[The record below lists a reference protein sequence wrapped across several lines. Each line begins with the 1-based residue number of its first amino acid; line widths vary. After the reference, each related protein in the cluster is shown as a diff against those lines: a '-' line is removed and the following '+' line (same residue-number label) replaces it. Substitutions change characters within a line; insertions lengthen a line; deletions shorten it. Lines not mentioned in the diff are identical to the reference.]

1 MRNFKH
7 SWESKLIILSEINYP
22 YILYTYHYF
31 IWVYTVYKC
40 TSIPLK
46 GDIYEDN
53 VIALFVLAESYK
65 KPWYLSLG
73 KWIIR
78 ICDKYMQWNTV
89 QQ

>member
-1 MRNFKH
+1 M
-7 SWESKLIILSEINYP
+7 
-22 YILYTYHYF
+22 
-31 IWVYTVYKC
+31 YKC